1 MVFSVGEAL
10 WQPRFLH
17 YAAELAPP
25 GKVAQY
31 MGLANV
37 PWITAKFTTGIYSGA
52 VLASY
57 CPVDAPRDTGTMWL
71 IYSFIA
77 LCSPI
82 GLILGRKWVMRGLQ
96 LGRPTVGD
104 ETPPPIV
111 DVGASD
117 RAE

>member
-1 MVFSVGEAL
+1 
-10 WQPRFLH
+10 
-17 YAAELAPP
+17 
-25 GKVAQY
+25 

-77 LCSPI
+77 MCSPI
-82 GLILGRKWVMRGLQ
+82 GLILGRKWVMKGLRHAEA
-96 LGRPTVGD
+96 GRTAEQVG
-104 ETPPPIV
+104 
-111 DVGASD
+111 
-117 RAE
+117 